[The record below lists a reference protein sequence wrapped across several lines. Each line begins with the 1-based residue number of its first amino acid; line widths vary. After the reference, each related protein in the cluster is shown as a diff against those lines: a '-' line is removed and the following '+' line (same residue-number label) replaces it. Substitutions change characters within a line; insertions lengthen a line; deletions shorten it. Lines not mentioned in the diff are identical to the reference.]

1 MIDGKVI
8 LVTGASQGI
17 GETMVR
23 LFSARG
29 GKMVLAAR
37 NADRL
42 AGVAAEL
49 PGESL
54 VCPTDVRRE
63 DEVRRLMRRTMTRFG
78 RIDVLI
84 NNAGYVE
91 PAGLLDMSLEQWRLM
106 IDTNLTGTFL
116 CTREAVKYMKKEGG
130 RIINIA
136 STAGLSARPGWSGYA
151 AAKAGV
157 INFSQTMAEELRV
170 YNILVFCICPGRTAT
185 NLRRRLAP
193 NEDPTSIMQPQA
205 VVETIAYC
213 LSPEAGVLEGQ
224 VLQVR
229 ER

>member
-1 MIDGKVI
+1 MIGGRVI

-17 GETMVR
+17 GESIVR
-23 LFSARG
+23 NFSGRG
-29 GKMVLAAR
+29 AKLVLAAR

-42 AGVAAEL
+42 AAVAAEL
-49 PGESL
+49 PGENL
-54 VCPTDVRRE
+54 VCPTDVSRE
-63 DEVRRLMRRTMTRFG
+63 DEVRRLMKRTIGRFG
-78 RIDVLI
+78 RIDVLV

-193 NEDPTSIMQPQA
+193 NEDPTSIMQPRA

>member
-1 MIDGKVI
+1 MIGEKVI

-17 GETMVR
+17 GETIVR
-23 LFSARG
+23 SFSALG

-37 NADRL
+37 QAEKL
-42 AGVAAEL
+42 TAVAAEL
-49 PGESL
+49 PGENL
-54 VCPTDVRRE
+54 VCPTDVRDE
-63 DEVRRLMRRTMTRFG
+63 NEVRRLMKRTIARFG

-84 NNAGYVE
+84 NNAGYVD

-116 CTREAVKYMKKEGG
+116 CTREAVKYMKKRGG

-170 YNILVFCICPGRTAT
+170 YGILVFCICPGRTAT

-193 NEDPTSIMQPQA
+193 NEDPTSIMQPRA